1 MNFMYRTQLNLL
13 KKKGRTLSMILMGIL
28 FLIIIFGSAIIKNQA
43 EQLFTKTKQQAT
55 QYLVLSST
63 KTVLPQDKKL
73 VTANLATIKQISKMS
88 GIATYTK
95 SLAISAKIT
104 VKQKKQVVSVLG
116 TSNGLQ
122 FGEKIP
128 LKTGHLITS
137 KQQAKKVI
145 LISDKLANKIK
156 VKVGSW
162 LIFTTKHQQKI
173 KVKVIGIYKDNKQAN
188 QMIYTNYPTAN
199 LLNDN
204 KQVVTNAIFKTD
216 RLSYRQRQ
224 IILTKINKL
233 LGKQKISA
241 KESNVASQL
250 TRLKQLK
257 NSADL
262 VYQIALITMIIMMIC
277 GVLIVFWQ
285 RRFEI
290 KQLTL
295 LGASRRNIF
304 LQFSSELTII
314 LLLAGYIAFFVVNML
329 KGSLLTSL
337 NLNSSTVVLNNTFS
351 NVIISRTLMM
361 NMIKISLDKQLIIE
375 DTFIN
380 AFKII
385 GILWFCGI
393 SVFKLRF
400 LSYRV
405 KKIF

>member
-1 MNFMYRTQLNLL
+1 
-13 KKKGRTLSMILMGIL
+13 
-28 FLIIIFGSAIIKNQA
+28 
-43 EQLFTKTKQQAT
+43 
-55 QYLVLSST
+55 
-63 KTVLPQDKKL
+63 
-73 VTANLATIKQISKMS
+73 
-88 GIATYTK
+88 
-95 SLAISAKIT
+95 
-104 VKQKKQVVSVLG
+104 
-116 TSNGLQ
+116 
-122 FGEKIP
+122 
-128 LKTGHLITS
+128 
-137 KQQAKKVI
+137 
-145 LISDKLANKIK
+145 
-156 VKVGSW
+156 
-162 LIFTTKHQQKI
+162 
-173 KVKVIGIYKDNKQAN
+173 
-188 QMIYTNYPTAN
+188 MIYTNYPTAN

-329 KGSLLTSL
+329 KGSL
-337 NLNSSTVVLNNTFS
+337 
-351 NVIISRTLMM
+351 
-361 NMIKISLDKQLIIE
+361 
-375 DTFIN
+375 
-380 AFKII
+380 
-385 GILWFCGI
+385 
-393 SVFKLRF
+393 
-400 LSYRV
+400 
-405 KKIF
+405 